1 MININGAF
9 GVVIVHHVNPY
20 LSIMKKRICDSVD
33 HISSRAVIPVDQIY
47 FLTAHCASSPC
58 DKKSL

>member
-9 GVVIVHHVNPY
+9 GVVMVHHVNPY
-20 LSIMKKRICDSVD
+20 LSIMKKRICDLVD
-33 HISSRAVIPVDQIY
+33 HISFKAAIPVDQIY
-47 FLTAHCASSPC
+47 FLTAQCASSPC